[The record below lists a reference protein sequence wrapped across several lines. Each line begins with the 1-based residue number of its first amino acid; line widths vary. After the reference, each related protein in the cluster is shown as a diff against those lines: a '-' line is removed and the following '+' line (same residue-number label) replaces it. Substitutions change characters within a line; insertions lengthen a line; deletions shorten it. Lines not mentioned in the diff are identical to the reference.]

1 MVAMA
6 ELLSVKIPSSYEVL
20 FPDGPMRAAVVE
32 AKKVE
37 TDVAGEHLPCPRV
50 PCPCAGLSVTICLCC
65 RDAGW

>member
-20 FPDGPMRAAVVE
+20 FPDGPVRAAVVE

-37 TDVAGEHLPCPRV
+37 TDVAGEHLPYPV
-50 PCPCAGLSVTICLCC
+50 PPVPVLGSL
-65 RDAGW
+65 

>member
-6 ELLSVKIPSSYEVL
+6 ELLSVKIPTSYEVL

-37 TDVAGEHLPCPRV
+37 TDMSGERLLCPHRLPRV
-50 PCPCAGLSVTICLCC
+50 PGLGML
-65 RDAGW
+65 